1 MFPEIIAENHPD
13 IGNEILTQAQEA
25 TQGETQKYILIKL
38 IKIKDKEKI
47 LKATRERQHITYK
60 RLAINLP
67 TDFLEET
74 LQARME

>member
-1 MFPEIIAENHPD
+1 MCPCHVQRIKFPEISAENHPD

-47 LKATRERQHITYK
+47 LKATRER
-60 RLAINLP
+60 
-67 TDFLEET
+67 
-74 LQARME
+74 